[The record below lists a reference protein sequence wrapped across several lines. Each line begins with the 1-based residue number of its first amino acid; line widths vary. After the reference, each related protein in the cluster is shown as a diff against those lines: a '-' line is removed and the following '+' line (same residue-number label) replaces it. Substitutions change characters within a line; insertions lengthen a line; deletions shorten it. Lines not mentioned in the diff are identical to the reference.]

1 MADAFA
7 SWLDAIQAEIND
19 AKPNEEGSEVGSAPV
34 LSSPPR
40 CEKKMKHQT
49 SLPFVFAW

>member
-1 MADAFA
+1 MADPFA

-40 CEKKMKHQT
+40 CEKKNET
-49 SLPFVFAW
+49 PNFTPVCFAW